1 MLDVTDEVVSS
12 VTGQVGWAEVEVAA
26 SGSVQAGLLLAVT
39 GVGQGGAVLA
49 QTGGQAG
56 HVEDQVNTRHSS
68 STLALLSALAR
79 VLVTQ
84 EAGTQVSS
92 RHLHLTTGGEG
103 GTTSVSRAA
112 SASPDPGSFTLPVW
126 WRGGSVSAQW

>member
-12 VTGQVGWAEVEVAA
+12 VTGQVGRAEVEVAA

-68 STLALLSALAR
+68 STPALHTEWRRSKHSFFLL
-79 VLVTQ
+79 LV
-84 EAGTQVSS
+84 S
-92 RHLHLTTGGEG
+92 LT
-103 GTTSVSRAA
+103 
-112 SASPDPGSFTLPVW
+112 
-126 WRGGSVSAQW
+126 